1 VIKANLINSRPST
14 GRAKCGRKMEQ
25 KILIGLATTVLVG
38 AFGFVIKEWTT
49 WTSTTL
55 INLNS
60 RAAVLESEVKHTNQL
75 VSQNYEML
83 KFLVNNSQK
92 AGYNDNAWTNAV
104 PGLHPTRG
112 Q

>member
-1 VIKANLINSRPST
+1 
-14 GRAKCGRKMEQ
+14 MEQ

>member
-1 VIKANLINSRPST
+1 
-14 GRAKCGRKMEQ
+14 MEQ
-25 KILIGLATTVLVG
+25 KILIGLATTILVG